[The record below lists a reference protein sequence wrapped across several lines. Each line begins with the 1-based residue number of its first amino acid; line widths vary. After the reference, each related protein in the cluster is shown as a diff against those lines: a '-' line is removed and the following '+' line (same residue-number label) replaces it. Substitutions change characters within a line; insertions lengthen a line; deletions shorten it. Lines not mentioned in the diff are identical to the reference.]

1 MTYSLEGCRSIQLSY
16 RGISW
21 EMLTEFS
28 RLKHYYIRKNW
39 LVHAEI
45 YATCLADGHMTPIM
59 PADMSYGRIMLKL
72 SGEALT
78 KEGESGID
86 HETVVQIASE
96 IQTLAEKKIQVAVVV
111 GGGNIWRW
119 RDTTDSG
126 IERTA
131 SDAIGMLATIMNS
144 VGLQSALEFVGVD
157 TRVCS
162 SIDVPQLAEPFIRRR
177 AVRHLEKGRV
187 VICAGGTGN
196 PFFTTDSAA
205 ALRAS
210 ELSCDILLKATNV
223 DGVYD
228 KDPNKHSDAKLYDSL
243 TYEEAISQNLKVM
256 DQAAFSLCMDQ
267 KLPIRVFK
275 FGQKGALLKA
285 AMGENI
291 GTLVSA

>member
-1 MTYSLEGCRSIQLSY
+1 MAY
-16 RGISW
+16 
-21 EMLTEFS
+21 
-28 RLKHYYIRKNW
+28 K
-39 LVHAEI
+39 
-45 YATCLADGHMTPIM
+45 
-59 PADMSYGRIMLKL
+59 RIMLKL
-72 SGEALT
+72 SGEALS
-78 KEGESGID
+78 KEGEFGID
-86 HETVVQIASE
+86 HAMVVAIAKE
-96 IQTLAEKKIQVAVVV
+96 IQTVAKKGIGIAVVV

-131 SDAIGMLATIMNS
+131 SDAMGMLATIMNS
-144 VGLQSALEFVGVD
+144 VGLQSALESLGVF

-162 SIDVPQLAEPFIRRR
+162 AIEVPQLAEPYIRRR

-210 ELSCDILLKATNV
+210 ELSCDALLKATNV

-228 KDPNKHSDAKLYDSL
+228 KDPRKSKTAKLYKKL
-243 TYEEAISQNLKVM
+243 TYKEAIEKNLKVM

-267 KLPIRVFK
+267 KLPIRVFN

>member
-1 MTYSLEGCRSIQLSY
+1 
-16 RGISW
+16 
-21 EMLTEFS
+21 
-28 RLKHYYIRKNW
+28 
-39 LVHAEI
+39 
-45 YATCLADGHMTPIM
+45 
-59 PADMSYGRIMLKL
+59 MLKL

-78 KEGESGID
+78 TEGEFGID
-86 HETVVQIASE
+86 HSAVVELAKE
-96 IQTLAEKKIQVAVVV
+96 ILAVTQKGVQVVVVV

-144 VGLQSALEFVGVD
+144 VGLQSALETLGLD

-177 AVRHLEKGRV
+177 AMRHLEKGRV

-210 ELSCDILLKATNV
+210 ELQCDVLLKATNV
-223 DGVYD
+223 EGVYD
-228 KDPNKHSDAKLYDSL
+228 KDPNKNKDAKLYDSL
-243 TYEEAISQNLKVM
+243 TYDEAISQHLKVM

-267 KLPIRVFK
+267 KLPIRVFNAGK
-275 FGQKGALLKA
+275 KGNLFDA
-285 AMGENI
+285 ATGKDI
-291 GTLVSA
+291 GTLVSQ